1 MNLDRLLDPIA
12 FIDLLECILLHV
24 LLVMCWP
31 FRLFDLDD
39 SNRWY
44 TDDAVQLIQKH
55 GIALYVSL
63 LSMRRELELVSGTL
77 FVSLLV

>member
-1 MNLDRLLDPIA
+1 
-12 FIDLLECILLHV
+12 
-24 LLVMCWP
+24 MCWP
-31 FRLFDLDD
+31 SRLFDLDD
-39 SNRWY
+39 SNRLY

-55 GIALYVSL
+55 GIAWFVVL